1 MKIPERDIFIINGQ
15 KVKKNKHV
23 YWHLAYICLYVNVH
37 YG

>member
-1 MKIPERDIFIINGQ
+1 MKIPERDIFITNGQ
-15 KVKKNKHV
+15 KVKQEHV